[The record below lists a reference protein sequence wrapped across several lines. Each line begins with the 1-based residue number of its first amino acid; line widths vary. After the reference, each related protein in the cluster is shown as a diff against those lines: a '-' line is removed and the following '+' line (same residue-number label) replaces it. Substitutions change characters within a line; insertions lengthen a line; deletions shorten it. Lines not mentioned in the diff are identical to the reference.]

1 MSYCLN
7 PVCQQPKNPDSA
19 NFCQTCGS
27 RLRLA
32 ERYRAI
38 RLIGQGGFG
47 RTFLAVDESVPSQPC
62 CVIKQFLP
70 TNSSRN
76 LQKAAELFRQ
86 EAERL
91 AELGRH
97 PQIPRLLA
105 HFEQAD
111 GQYLVQEF
119 IDGQNLAEVLAEEG
133 PFSETEIRELL
144 DDLLP
149 VLRFIHS
156 YQVIHRDVKPE
167 NIIRPKTGD
176 RLVLVDFGAS
186 KYATGTA
193 LIRTGTVIGSAGFV
207 APEQAI
213 GRAEFAS
220 DLYSLGVTC
229 VHLLTAMHPF
239 DLYSVSEDDWVWH
252 QYLVEPVSTELKQV
266 LDRLLQRA
274 TSQRYQTATEVLKD
288 LSAKPGAL
296 RTGRSIATMKQAPS
310 RATESSLAWA
320 RPPRSIELGQEFGE
334 PSRQSR
340 SRQYSQNSQT
350 TNRQLANWQCMQT
363 LLGFQGG
370 VTAIAISPDGQ
381 TLASSSTDKTIRLW
395 NLFTGELEQTLGR
408 SLWFRTGHTDRI
420 NALAFVPD
428 GRTLISGSDDSN
440 LILWNLSDRRASVT
454 LDSPSWIV
462 SAIALTP
469 DGQFLG
475 SGSGDGKIHLWH
487 LPDQELIATLDKHRD
502 RITSLVVSPDGQTL
516 VSSSYDKTVRLWDLQ
531 HDQLNNTLL
540 AHSDR
545 VNAIAICPAW
555 RTMVSGSSDR
565 NVKIWDLNPEEPFR
579 TLAAHTD
586 SVNCLTF
593 HPNGQ
598 LFASGSEDR
607 TINLWDAETGDR
619 LSTLRHAWGVNTLA
633 FSPDGEVLVSG
644 SSDETI
650 KIWRQAE

>member
-1 MSYCLN
+1 
-7 PVCQQPKNPDSA
+7 
-19 NFCQTCGS
+19 
-27 RLRLA
+27 
-32 ERYRAI
+32 
-38 RLIGQGGFG
+38 
-47 RTFLAVDESVPSQPC
+47 
-62 CVIKQFLP
+62 VIKQFLP
-70 TNSSRN
+70 TNPGRN

-97 PQIPRLLA
+97 PQIPKLLA

-133 PFSETEIRELL
+133 PFSETEILELL

-156 YQVIHRDVKPE
+156 YQVIHRDIKPE

-252 QYLVEPVSTELKQV
+252 QYLVEPVSEKLERV
-266 LDRLLQRA
+266 LDKLLQRA
-274 TSQRYQTATEVLKD
+274 TSQRYQTATEVLQD
-288 LSAKPGAL
+288 LSAKPTT
-296 RTGRSIATMKQAPS
+296 RVSRSITAAKQAS
-310 RATESSLAWA
+310 AGVGESSLRQST
-320 RPPRSIELGQEFGE
+320 RPPSIELGQELAQLD
-334 PSRQSR
+334 RQSGR
-340 SRQYSQNSQT
+340 RYQKTS
-350 TNRQLANWQCMQT
+350 NRQTANWECVQT
-363 LLGFQGG
+363 LLGFPGG

-395 NLFTGELEQTLGR
+395 NLATGEIEQTLGR

-420 NALAFVPD
+420 NSLVFTPD
-428 GRTLISGSDDSN
+428 GQTLISGSDDSS

-454 LDSPSWIV
+454 LDSSSWIV
-462 SAIALTP
+462 GAIALTP
-469 DGQFLG
+469 DGQFLA

-502 RITSLVVSPDGQTL
+502 RITSLVISPDGQTL
-516 VSSSYDKTVRLWDLQ
+516 ASSSTDKTIRLWDLQ
-531 HDQLNNTLL
+531 HDRLINTLL

-545 VNAIAICPAW
+545 VNAIAICSGW
-555 RTMVSGSSDR
+555 RTMVSGGGDR

-586 SVNCLTF
+586 SVNCLVF
-593 HPNGQ
+593 HPDGQ

-607 TINLWDAETGDR
+607 TISLWNAETGDR
-619 LSTLRHAWGVNTLA
+619 LFTLRHAWGVNALA

>member
-7 PVCQQPKNPDSA
+7 PACQQPQNPDRA

-47 RTFLAVDESVPSQPC
+47 RTFLAVDEALPTQPC

-70 TNSSRN
+70 SNPGRN

-97 PQIPRLLA
+97 PQIPKLLA
-105 HFEQAD
+105 HFEQED

-133 PFSETEIRELL
+133 PFSETEILELL

-156 YQVIHRDVKPE
+156 YQVIHRDIKPE
-167 NIIRPKTGD
+167 NTIRPKTGD

-252 QYLVEPVSTELKQV
+252 QYLVEPVSDKLEKV
-266 LDRLLQRA
+266 LDKLLQRA
-274 TSQRYQTATEVLKD
+274 TSQRYQTATEVLQD
-288 LSAKPGAL
+288 LSSKSGVKAN
-296 RTGRSIATMKQAPS
+296 RSIAAAKPTSAGMK
-310 RATESSLAWA
+310 ESALT
-320 RPPRSIELGQEFGE
+320 
-334 PSRQSR
+334 RQSTR
-340 SRQYSQNSQT
+340 PASVELAQELAQLDRQSGRRYRQPA
-350 TNRQLANWQCMQT
+350 NRQPASWECVQT
-363 LLGFQGG
+363 LLGFPGG

-395 NLFTGELEQTLGR
+395 NLATGELEQTLGR

-420 NALAFVPD
+420 NSLVFTPD
-428 GRTLISGSDDSN
+428 GQTLISGGDDSS
-440 LILWNLSDRRASVT
+440 LILWNLTDRRASVT

-462 SAIALTP
+462 GAIALTP
-469 DGQFLG
+469 DGQFLA

-487 LPDQELIATLDKHRD
+487 LPDQELIATLEKHRD
-502 RITSLVVSPDGQTL
+502 RITSLAISPDGQTL
-516 VSSSYDKTVRLWDLQ
+516 VSSSYDKTIRLWDLQ
-531 HDQLNNTLL
+531 HDRLINTLF
-540 AHSDR
+540 AHADR
-545 VNAIAICPAW
+545 VNAIAICSGW

-565 NVKIWDLNPEEPFR
+565 NVKIWDLNPEEPFS

-586 SVNCLTF
+586 AVNCLAF
-593 HPNGQ
+593 HPDGQ

-607 TINLWDAETGDR
+607 TISLWDAETGDR
-619 LSTLRHAWGVNTLA
+619 LSTLRHAWGVNALT

>member
-7 PVCQQPKNPDSA
+7 PTCQQPKNPDSA

-27 RLRLA
+27 RLLLA

-47 RTFLAVDESVPSQPC
+47 RTFLAVDESIPTQPC

-70 TNSSRN
+70 TNPGRN

-111 GQYLVQEF
+111 SQYLVQEF

-133 PFSETEIRELL
+133 PFSETEIHELL

-156 YQVIHRDVKPE
+156 YQVIHRDIKPE

-213 GRAEFAS
+213 GKAEFAS

-239 DLYSVSEDDWVWH
+239 DLYSVSEDDWIWH
-252 QYLVEPVSTELKQV
+252 QYLVEPVSTELEQV
-266 LDRLLQRA
+266 LDKLLQRA
-274 TSQRYQTATEVLKD
+274 TSQRYQTATEVLQG
-288 LSAKPGAL
+288 LSAKPGVV
-296 RTGRSIATMKQAPS
+296 RTGRSIATVKQAPS

-320 RPPRSIELGQEFGE
+320 RPPRSLELGQELGE
-334 PSRQSR
+334 SGGQSR
-340 SRQYSQNSQT
+340 SRQYSQT
-350 TNRQLANWQCMQT
+350 TNRQMANWQCVQT
-363 LLGFQGG
+363 LLGFPGG

-395 NLFTGELEQTLGR
+395 NLLTGELEQTLGR

-420 NALAFVPD
+420 SGLVFSPD
-428 GRTLISGSDDSN
+428 GQALISGSDDSS

-462 SAIALTP
+462 GAIALTP
-469 DGQFLG
+469 DGQFLA

-502 RITSLVVSPDGQTL
+502 RITSLVISPDGQTL
-516 VSSSYDKTVRLWDLQ
+516 VSSSYDT
-531 HDQLNNTLL
+531 
-540 AHSDR
+540 
-545 VNAIAICPAW
+545 AI
-555 RTMVSGSSDR
+555 G
-565 NVKIWDLNPEEPFR
+565 
-579 TLAAHTD
+579 
-586 SVNCLTF
+586 
-593 HPNGQ
+593 
-598 LFASGSEDR
+598 
-607 TINLWDAETGDR
+607 
-619 LSTLRHAWGVNTLA
+619 
-633 FSPDGEVLVSG
+633 
-644 SSDETI
+644 
-650 KIWRQAE
+650 